1 VDVYLFLIICHWTK
15 LHIKIECFCRLMHDY
30 NLHCFLTKVK
40 VLNQKHLI
48 NGKVLM
54 ASKIKTSSS
63 KIKTKVAFLIVLL
76 EIEFQFA

>member
-1 VDVYLFLIICHWTK
+1 
-15 LHIKIECFCRLMHDY
+15 MHDY

-76 EIEFQFA
+76 EIEFQFAWSAFVQGGWGGCLLKGKNILYL